1 MRETLTIRIPKIK
14 LFGYH
19 GCYDQEK
26 KEGQEFEINMEIVLS
41 IEYPISK
48 NYPMVE
54 DGLEA
59 VFDYTKIVEAIK
71 ITFEGRRVNLLE
83 TLCEK
88 ICCIPEALREEEKRR
103 WEVAVNR
110 AKERGLDKGEG
121 SKKNSLD
128 NIADKRGN
136 SKSRRNP
143 TTHANILIKETSR
156 KCICFE
162 REFSDLAL

>member
-103 WEVAVNR
+103 WDEIGEWDDVPQSWMHNYKLASVRTRIKKLNPLGMDIPYVEVEHIR
-110 AKERGLDKGEG
+110 DSYGQ
-121 SKKNSLD
+121 
-128 NIADKRGN
+128 
-136 SKSRRNP
+136 
-143 TTHANILIKETSR
+143 
-156 KCICFE
+156 
-162 REFSDLAL
+162 